1 MRRRVETAGDLLEF
15 IQDFTSNP
23 DTPVEVIMDGHDFAI
38 DYVELD
44 TDGVIR
50 IHLEV

>member
-1 MRRRVETAGDLLEF
+1 MKRKVNTAGEMLEF

-23 DTPVEVIMDGHDFAI
+23 DVPVEVNLDGETFEI

-50 IHLEV
+50 IHLET

>member
-1 MRRRVETAGDLLEF
+1 MKRKVRTAGEILEF

-38 DYVELD
+38 DYVLLD

-50 IHLEV
+50 IILEL

>member
-1 MRRRVETAGDLLEF
+1 MKRKVNTAGEMLEF

-23 DTPVEVIMDGHDFAI
+23 DASVEVNLDGNTFEI

-50 IHLEV
+50 IHLEA